1 MNLFLH
7 QDKSQ
12 MDEELTSCNNNNNNN
27 YYYYSNRNSNS
38 NMSYVVG
45 PYVKRN

>member
-27 YYYYSNRNSNS
+27 YCNSNSNS